1 MATIEKRESSLGKTV
16 YRVKVRLRGSSPET
30 ATFSRLTDAKRWASQ
45 TESAIREG
53 RYFNASEA
61 KKHTLA
67 EAIDKYTNECLYNL
81 KDPSHRLHH
90 LKWWKN
96 RLGHTA
102 LSNLSR
108 ALIVESRNILKAK
121 SLSKA
126 TVNRYLASLSPV
138 LTESVKEWGWMQ
150 SNPCLDVKR
159 YKESDG
165 RTRFLS
171 DDERA
176 ALLDAC
182 NQFRDYPEIKI
193 IVLIAITTGMRR
205 GEIRGLRWRDVDFK
219 RRRFTI
225 VNTKNGD
232 TRSVPLVDPAYTEL
246 MSWAKVRPLDD
257 NAPVFAGHSE
267 RTKDHPLDFDK
278 LWQDV
283 RKLSGIEDFRF
294 HDLRHT
300 AASYLAMNGAGL
312 REIGDIL
319 GHKTMA
325 MVQRYSHLT
334 DDHKHKT
341 VERMTEAVFGGN
353 K

>member
-53 RYFNASEA
+53 RYFNSSEA

-67 EAIDKYTNECLYNL
+67 EAIDKYISECLYSL
-81 KDPSHRLHH
+81 KDPAHRLHH
-90 LKWWKN
+90 LKWWKT

-108 ALIVESRNILKAK
+108 ALIVESRNKLNEK
-121 SLSKA
+121 SISKA
-126 TVNRYLASLSPV
+126 TVNRYLASLSTV
-138 LTESVKEWGWMQ
+138 LSEAVKEWGWMQ

-159 YKESDG
+159 YQEDYG

-171 DDERA
+171 KDERET
-176 ALLDAC
+176 LLNAC
-182 NQFRDYPEIKI
+182 DEFKDYPEIKV

-205 GEIRGLRWRDVDFK
+205 GEIRGLCWRHVDFK

-225 VNTKNGD
+225 EKTKNGE
-232 TRSVPLVDPAYTEL
+232 TRSVPLVDPAYAEL
-246 MSWAKVRPLDD
+246 MSWSKVRSLDD
-257 NAPVFAGHSE
+257 NAPVFPGHTE
-267 RTKDHPLDFDK
+267 RTKDQPLDFDK

-341 VERMTEAVFGGN
+341 VERMTKAVFGG